1 MQQKYYNKED
11 IIHRRTDMERF
22 EWKNVVIERHFLV
35 FDGISCDNLSKYEYT
50 VEDLKKDPVIVIK
63 GHELPDFIMS
73 VNSLTEHGISFFE
86 SIKGSAHTVAI
97 EPYESHGVII
107 LNSEDEHKTP
117 TITLSYNK
125 SVFYTVSVI

>member
-1 MQQKYYNKED
+1 
-11 IIHRRTDMERF
+11 MERF
-22 EWKNVVIERHFLV
+22 EWKSVVIERHFLV

-50 VEDLKKDPVIVIK
+50 VEDLKKDPVIIIK

-86 SIKGSAHTVAI
+86 SIKGSVHTVAI

>member
-1 MQQKYYNKED
+1 
-11 IIHRRTDMERF
+11 MERF

-73 VNSLTEHGISFFE
+73 VNSLTEHGISFLLHSLWNHIWIDTGIRQF
-86 SIKGSAHTVAI
+86 IHRPQTGKQQGYTQI
-97 EPYESHGVII
+97 
-107 LNSEDEHKTP
+107 
-117 TITLSYNK
+117 SY
-125 SVFYTVSVI
+125 V